1 LTQHPIHF
9 LDTLTSERMSSHWL
23 RRNET
28 IIGKREREW
37 LFDGQSDRQMQSNKW
52 RTERKKLARRKNNSF
67 KYLKRFRKYKKI
79 DSQKLELAW
88 DR

>member
-1 LTQHPIHF
+1 
-9 LDTLTSERMSSHWL
+9 MSSHWL

-37 LFDGQSDRQMQSNKW
+37 LFDGQTDKDNQINDE
-52 RTERKKLARRKNNSF
+52 RTERNKLARRKNNRF

>member
-1 LTQHPIHF
+1 M
-9 LDTLTSERMSSHWL
+9 TLC
-23 RRNET
+23 
-28 IIGKREREW
+28 
-37 LFDGQSDRQMQSNKW
+37 GQTDKYNQINDE